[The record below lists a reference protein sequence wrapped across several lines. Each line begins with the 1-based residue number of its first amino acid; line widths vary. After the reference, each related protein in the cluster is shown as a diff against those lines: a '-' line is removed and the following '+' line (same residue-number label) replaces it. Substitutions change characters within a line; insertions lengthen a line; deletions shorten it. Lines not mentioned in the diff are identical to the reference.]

1 MKIRM
6 AISILSKQ
14 RERKSKRVSYYQFN
28 NESLNVNSAVI
39 SRMASFTGAILL
51 DMNQIIFQCWYFKM
65 ILGEKIYFT

>member
-28 NESLNVNSAVI
+28 NESLNVNYAVI

-51 DMNQIIFQCWYFKM
+51 DMNQIIFQC
-65 ILGEKIYFT
+65 

>member
-1 MKIRM
+1 MKTRM

-39 SRMASFTGAILL
+39 SRMASFTGAIFL
-51 DMNQIIFQCWYFKM
+51 DMNQIIFQC
-65 ILGEKIYFT
+65 

>member
-51 DMNQIIFQCWYFKM
+51 DMNQIIFQYWYFKM

>member
-51 DMNQIIFQCWYFKM
+51 DMNQIIFQY
-65 ILGEKIYFT
+65 